1 MKNYVT
7 FSNLIIY
14 KEMHIQTMPMLDNEV
29 ERVNSDVKLIQD
41 AYKERRRKIR
51 REKMALEEREK
62 EYEIMLQDQ
71 DSNLQAVAEWEK

>member
-1 MKNYVT
+1 
-7 FSNLIIY
+7 
-14 KEMHIQTMPMLDNEV
+14 MHIQTMPMLDNEV

-71 DSNLQAVAEWEK
+71 DSNLQAVAE